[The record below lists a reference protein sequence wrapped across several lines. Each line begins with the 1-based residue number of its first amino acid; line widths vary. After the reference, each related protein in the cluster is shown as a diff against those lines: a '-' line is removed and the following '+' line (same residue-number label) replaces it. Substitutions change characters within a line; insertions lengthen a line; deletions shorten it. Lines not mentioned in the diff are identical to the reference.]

1 MVIIVL
7 AFKNICS
14 INKTFLYCRRL
25 NVPTRTSKENTCIYK
40 GDDISTSAMEEEIN
54 ETPPGQ
60 GHNRIH
66 ESQLVHLL
74 KDNR

>member
-1 MVIIVL
+1 M
-7 AFKNICS
+7 F
-14 INKTFLYCRRL
+14 TGD
-25 NVPTRTSKENTCIYK
+25 NVRNTP
-40 GDDISTSAMEEEIN
+40 MEEEIN
-54 ETPPGQ
+54 ETPPDGQ